1 MSETILIV
9 DDEKEI
15 RDIIEIY
22 LKNEGY
28 KVIHA
33 NDGIEAL
40 NILKETTVDLVITDI
55 MMKGLDGISL
65 CNEIRK
71 NYYMPIIIL
80 SAKDE
85 EKDKLLGLSSGAEDY
100 ITKPFSIME
109 LVARVKSQ
117 LRRYKRYNNKNDDRV
132 IEIGDLKIN
141 CDTRQVFVK
150 DREVTLTSKEF
161 GILELLARNRGIVMS
176 IPKIYE
182 TVWGEEFFKADNTVM
197 VHITNLRQKIEED
210 PKRPVYI
217 KTVWG
222 VGYKI

>member
-1 MSETILIV
+1 MQENILVV

-15 RDIIEIY
+15 RDILDIY

-28 KVIHA
+28 KVFHA
-33 NDGIEAL
+33 SNGIEAL
-40 NILKETTVDLVITDI
+40 EILNNTNIDLVITDI
-55 MMKGLDGISL
+55 MMTGLDGISL

-71 NYYMPIIIL
+71 NYFMPIIIL
-80 SAKDE
+80 SAKDD

-100 ITKPFSIME
+100 VTKPFSIIE

-117 LRRYKRYNNKNDDRV
+117 LRRYKRYNTQNNDII

-141 CDTRQVFVK
+141 TETRQVFVK
-150 DREVTLTSKEF
+150 GKEVILTAKEF
-161 GILELLARNRGIVMS
+161 GILELLARNKGIVMS
-176 IPKIYE
+176 IRKIYE

-197 VHITNLRQKIEED
+197 VHIANIRQKIEDD
-210 PKRPVYI
+210 PKNPIYI